1 MGFGEKLGA
10 TLATKYGVV
19 TSGKYKDCQIA
30 LGNPPDQKVTT
41 SYSFSQIIFVDGSE
55 EKGRYDIVKVRM
67 LVHGKDEKGVKMS
80 FQLEDGEI
88 CEFDLLLKQEEK
100 FAVKLL
106 KSFLGGGN
114 KGSANE
120 AEQKFHNV
128 VVFFR
133 TVLAVLVPKDVDFF
147 EEYFR
152 VNGVLDDLTKKLI
165 VVYRSKMGVD
175 NQ

>member
-30 LGNPPDQKVTT
+30 LGNPPDKKVTT

-55 EKGRYDIVKVRM
+55 EKGRYDIIKVRM

-100 FAVKLL
+100 FAAKLL

-114 KGSANE
+114 KDSANE